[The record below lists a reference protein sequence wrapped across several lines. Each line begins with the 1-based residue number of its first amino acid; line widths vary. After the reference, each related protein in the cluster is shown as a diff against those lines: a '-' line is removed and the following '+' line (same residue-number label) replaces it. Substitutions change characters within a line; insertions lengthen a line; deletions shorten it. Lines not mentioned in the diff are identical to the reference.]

1 MNKKSRKNLLVQL
14 ILVTFVAEN
23 RYTMNKQDK
32 LLKRFY
38 NLPRDF
44 TFDEMVSLFR
54 QFDFRVQNK
63 GTTSGSRIIF
73 VNDNNGD
80 SYIMH
85 RPHPSNIIK
94 GYVMHQVYNYLTAK
108 GYIKSK

>member
-1 MNKKSRKNLLVQL
+1 
-14 ILVTFVAEN
+14 
-23 RYTMNKQDK
+23 
-32 LLKRFY
+32 
-38 NLPRDF
+38 
-44 TFDEMVSLFR
+44 MVSLFR
-54 QFDFRVQNK
+54 QFDFHVQNK

-108 GYIKSK
+108 EYIKIK

>member
-1 MNKKSRKNLLVQL
+1 
-14 ILVTFVAEN
+14 
-23 RYTMNKQDK
+23 MNKQDK

-85 RPHPSNIIK
+85 RPHLSNIIK